1 MEPLAKI
8 EGTTL
13 QQSLAF
19 MPKRLCHVKE
29 TEIARFYRLTPTSI
43 EPYGARIPRARVC
56 KIKNQKKKSLLRNH
70 HKKENINIYLYI
82 LIDFFF
88 LQLFSNIYSLNISKM
103 IYLLIHLIM
112 NMLHKMPRV
121 GLMAKIKN

>member
-56 KIKNQKKKSLLRNH
+56 KRKTKKKKSLLRYH
-70 HKKENINIYLYI
+70 YKKEHRNIY
-82 LIDFFF
+82 
-88 LQLFSNIYSLNISKM
+88 
-103 IYLLIHLIM
+103 IYLLTFCFLFF
-112 NMLHKMPRV
+112 L
-121 GLMAKIKN
+121 A